1 MYPVYIIFSIFDT
14 FMYTHTYLTL
24 YRNETGSCSNTA
36 DIFVK
41 SVCHYIKY
49 TFVLKK
55 EKRQTTTCFTLS
67 AELYHAFNASIP
79 MNVNAPF

>member
-14 FMYTHTYLTL
+14 FMYTHAYLTL
-24 YRNETGSCSNTA
+24 YRNKTGFCSNTV

-49 TFVLKK
+49 VCTRKK
-55 EKRQTTTCFTLS
+55 
-67 AELYHAFNASIP
+67 ANHYYMLY
-79 MNVNAPF
+79 PFS

>member
-14 FMYTHTYLTL
+14 FMYTHAYLTL
-24 YRNETGSCSNTA
+24 YRNKTGFCSNTV

-49 TFVLKK
+49 VCTKK
-55 EKRQTTTCFTLS
+55 KKKGKPL
-67 AELYHAFNASIP
+67 LHAF
-79 MNVNAPF
+79 PFQLNFTMPLMLAYQ

>member
-24 YRNETGSCSNTA
+24 YRNETGSCSNTV

-49 TFVLKK
+49 MFVLKK
-55 EKRQTTTCFTLS
+55 GKPL
-67 AELYHAFNASIP
+67 HAL
-79 MNVNAPF
+79 PFQLNSTMPLMLAYQ